1 MAANSISDSD
11 GEVLTHVLGILEEI
25 TADWDV
31 GTISAESRLVEL
43 NLESINLVYF
53 IAELQQ
59 SYGLEQHLFARIRS
73 AGRPLAELRVADIA
87 EYVQEICRAR
97 EARCEEPRHG

>member
-1 MAANSISDSD
+1 MAANSTGDPR
-11 GEVLTHVLGILEEI
+11 GEVLAHVLAILEEI

-31 GTISAESRLVEL
+31 GKISADSRLADL
-43 NLESINLVYF
+43 NLESINLVYL

-59 SYGLEQHLFARIRS
+59 KYELQQQLFTRIRS

-87 EYVQEICRAR
+87 EFVQEIRGAR
-97 EARCEEPRHG
+97 QASLS

>member
-1 MAANSISDSD
+1 MTQRARGDGP
-11 GEVLTHVLGILEEI
+11 GEVMDHVIGILREI

-31 GTISAESRLVEL
+31 GEISAESRLAIL

-59 SYGLEQHLFARIRS
+59 KYGLQQRLFTQIRS
-73 AGRPLAELRVADIA
+73 AGRPLADLRVADIVNF
-87 EYVQEICRAR
+87 VQEIRGS
-97 EARCEEPRHG
+97 EPRFEDSSS

>member
-1 MAANSISDSD
+1 MAASSIDDPD
-11 GEVLTHVLGILEEI
+11 GEVLAHVLGILEEI
-25 TADWDV
+25 TSDWDV
-31 GTISAESRLVEL
+31 GTISADSRLQEL

-59 SYGLEQHLFARIRS
+59 KYGLGQRLFTHIRL

-87 EYVQEICRAR
+87 EFIEKNRGAS
-97 EARCEEPRHG
+97 

>member
-1 MAANSISDSD
+1 MAASSIGDSD
-11 GEVLTHVLGILEEI
+11 GEVLAHVLGILEEI
-25 TADWDV
+25 TSEWDI
-31 GTISAESRLVEL
+31 GEISADSRLAEL

-59 SYGLEQHLFARIRS
+59 KYGLEQHLFTRVRS

-87 EYVQEICRAR
+87 KFIQDIRGAR
-97 EARCEEPRHG
+97 EAPLEESPS